1 LASTEQLTD
10 LWTAAG
16 GYAADAPDEG
26 DLAAARRALLF
37 AVAGRLYG
45 CEIETVREIMP
56 VRRCTRLPGAPPFV
70 RGLINLRGTVV
81 TVVDLALRLG
91 VGRAAAEDGSIV
103 VVDLGARVCG
113 LAVDEVRDVV
123 PLRPEEMGAV
133 GEADDA
139 AAAPGGAATAG
150 ALPGAVRGHTRVGES
165 AVVLLDVQSIV
176 RQVLI

>member
-1 LASTEQLTD
+1 MASTEQLTES
-10 LWTAAG
+10 WTAAG
-16 GYAADAPDEG
+16 GYAADASDEG

-91 VGRAAAEDGSIV
+91 VGRGAAEDGSIV
-103 VVDLGARVCG
+103 VVDLGSRVAG

-123 PLRPEEMGAV
+123 QLRPEEMGAV
-133 GEADDA
+133 AESADA
-139 AAAPGGAATAG
+139 SALGGAAAAG

-165 AVVLLDVQSIV
+165 AVVLLDVQTIV

>member
-1 LASTEQLTD
+1 MASTEQLTES
-10 LWTAAG
+10 WAAAG
-16 GYAADAPDEG
+16 GYAADATDEG

-56 VRRCTRLPGAPPFV
+56 VRHCTRLPGAPPFV

-91 VGRAAAEDGSIV
+91 VGRGAAEDGSIV
-103 VVDLGARVCG
+103 VVDLGTRVAG

-123 PLRPEEMGAV
+123 PLRTAEMGAAEPASEES
-133 GEADDA
+133 GEA
-139 AAAPGGAATAG
+139 APAG
-150 ALPGAVRGHTRVGES
+150 ALPGVVRGHTRVGES